1 MSPRH
6 DLLFKRAIMHLTVD
20 KKKSEIKDSTKSI
33 LLVEDNHAIST
44 LLKYVLSNQG
54 YKIRVSETIQ
64 EALEIVDKDLANFDL
79 ILLDL
84 NLPGGSGFDI
94 LNHLPKDNTI
104 PIIILSALSQSHNI
118 IRGLESGASDYITK
132 PFDPKELIIRIE
144 KLLAN

>member
-1 MSPRH
+1 
-6 DLLFKRAIMHLTVD
+6 MHSMVVAE
-20 KKKSEIKDSTKSI
+20 KNKDSDSATKSI
-33 LLVEDNHAIST
+33 LLIEDNHAVST
-44 LLKYVLSNQG
+44 LLKYVLKAQG
-54 YKIRVSETIQ
+54 HKITLSETIQ
-64 EALEIVDKDLANFDL
+64 DAQEILAKKLSEYDL

-94 LNHLPKDNTI
+94 LNKLPEDNKV

-144 KLLAN
+144 RLL